1 MVDIFKGKSGS
12 YYRNEKER
20 LKKLIE
26 EPLLELVLQHLPH
39 LQIGKEQQDN
49 TWEVIAIKI
58 NNQLIKENF
67 EAMNDVPTLNGLF
80 VKDIYEGSMKE
91 FKRGIP
97 FNYEQHGDI
106 EMVRRGLTSR
116 KQHLLLEIFL
126 LLSYD
131 IEVMAK
137 LAKEHYEENQRKI
150 FKHNMSP
157 ETSEYNPENLLEKF
171 QQNHE
176 NVKLQVIEEE
186 LEKRAK
192 KIQQLADEN
201 KQLLELNHELL
212 EGQK

>member
-49 TWEVIAIKI
+49 AWEIIAIKI
-58 NNQLIKENF
+58 NNQLIKDNF
-67 EAMNDVPTLNGLF
+67 EAINNIPTLNGLF
-80 VKDIYEGSMKE
+80 VKDIYESSMKE

-97 FNYEQHGDI
+97 FNYEQTGDI
-106 EMVRRGLTSR
+106 EMVRRGLTTR
-116 KQHLLLEIFL
+116 KQRLLLEIFIM
-126 LLSYD
+126 LSYD

-137 LAKEHYEENQRKI
+137 LAKEHYEESQRKI
-150 FKHNMSP
+150 FQHMMSP
-157 ETSEYNPENLLEKF
+157 EKIDYNPENLLDQF
-171 QQNHE
+171 QQNHD
-176 NVKLQVIEEE
+176 NVKLQVFEEE

-192 KIQQLADEN
+192 KIQQLVDEN

-212 EGQK
+212 EEQK